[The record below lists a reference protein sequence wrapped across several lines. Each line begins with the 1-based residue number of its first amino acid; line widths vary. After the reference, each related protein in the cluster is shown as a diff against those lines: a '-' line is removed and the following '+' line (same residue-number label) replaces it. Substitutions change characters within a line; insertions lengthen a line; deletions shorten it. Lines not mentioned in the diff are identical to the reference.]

1 MIVGLTKAVKS
12 KIPLFEVGSKPNYCC
27 FFKPQHGLNKILIS
41 KFEILV
47 DYPYL
52 CDPN

>member
-1 MIVGLTKAVKS
+1 MIGGLIEAVKV
-12 KIPLFEVGSKPNYCC
+12 KTQDWQDGSKRNYCC
-27 FFKPQHGLNKILIS
+27 FSKPQHPLNKILIS

-47 DYPYL
+47 HYPYL